1 MKNKR
6 QLLFRIAAVVIILAV
21 AAVMFVIGRGHT
33 IYFDNKET
41 SYNGQTVE
49 AFYKVTVTTGE
60 EKPSKLSKG
69 DRGMTSIMGQ
79 TLSMTLEIT
88 DAEGE
93 QPHAHKVSMKVPY
106 GMDGITINIPALM
119 AGLPNIPALM
129 AGLPQDAYLSEFVIE
144 VPDTG
149 ATDEEIVTDE
159 FDMGADM

>member
-6 QLLFRIAAVVIILAV
+6 QLLFRIAAIVIILAV

-93 QPHAHKVSMKVPY
+93 QPHAHKGSMKVPY
-106 GMDGITINIPALM
+106 GMDGITI
-119 AGLPNIPALM
+119 NIPALM

>member
-6 QLLFRIAAVVIILAV
+6 QLLFRIAAIVIILAV

-79 TLSMTLEIT
+79 T
-88 DAEGE
+88 
-93 QPHAHKVSMKVPY
+93 
-106 GMDGITINIPALM
+106 
-119 AGLPNIPALM
+119 NIPALM

>member
-6 QLLFRIAAVVIILAV
+6 QLLFRIAALVIILAV

-69 DRGMTSIMGQ
+69 DRGMASIMGQ

-88 DAEGE
+88 DAEGD
-93 QPHAHKVSMKVPY
+93 QPHAHKVSMSVPY
-106 GMDGITINIPALM
+106 NMDGIMINVPALM
-119 AGLPNIPALM
+119 Q
-129 AGLPQDAYLSEFVIE
+129 GLPQDAYMSEFIIE
-144 VPDTG
+144 TPDTG
-149 ATDEEIVTDE
+149 STDEEIVTDE
-159 FDMGADM
+159 FDMGGDM

>member
-6 QLLFRIAAVVIILAV
+6 QLLFRVAAIIVILAV

-33 IYFDNKET
+33 IYFDNKEA

-49 AFYKVTVTTGE
+49 PYYKVTVTVGDQ
-60 EKPSKLSKG
+60 KPAKLSKG
-69 DRGMTSIMGQ
+69 DRGMADIMGQ
-79 TLSMTLEIT
+79 TLSMTVEIT
-88 DAEGE
+88 DAKGE
-93 QPHAHKVSMKVPY
+93 KPHAHKVSMGVPY
-106 GMDGITINIPALM
+106 GMDGITI
-119 AGLPNIPALM
+119 NIPALM

>member
-1 MKNKR
+1 MKNER
-6 QLLFRIAAVVIILAV
+6 QLLFRIAAIVIILAV

-33 IYFDNKET
+33 IYVDNKET

-49 AFYKVTVTTGE
+49 AFYKATVTIGD
-60 EKPSKLSKG
+60 EKPAKLSKG
-69 DRGMTSIMGQ
+69 DRGMASIMGQ
-79 TLSMTLEIT
+79 TLSMTVEIT

-93 QPHAHKVSMKVPY
+93 QTHAHKVSMKVPY
-106 GMDGITINIPALM
+106 GMDGITI
-119 AGLPNIPALM
+119 NIPALM